1 MLELFLVFFKTGILT
16 VGGGLAIIPVLEPE
30 IINRGWLTAEETAEI
45 VAVGMAMPGPFAV
58 NISTF
63 VGYRVEGFGIPGA
76 LVATAGLLAP
86 ALLVMVTIALCF
98 KSFVKNRWVVAALN
112 GVRPAV
118 LGLIA
123 AFVVSIAVLV
133 FLKPNAGE
141 LPWWQVP
148 NLATIAL
155 FAALFALDWK
165 FKPHPVALIGISM
178 ALGVLFF
185 GVFGIPA

>member
-1 MLELFLVFFKTGILT
+1 MLELFTVFFKAGILT

-30 IINRGWLTAEETAEI
+30 IISREWLATEEMAEI
-45 VAVGMAMPGPFAV
+45 VAVAMAMPGAFAV
-58 NISTF
+58 NVSTF
-63 VGYRVEGFGIPGA
+63 VGFRFGGVTGA

-86 ALLVMVTIALCF
+86 ALMVMVAIALCF
-98 KSFVKNRWVVAALN
+98 KTFIKNRWVVAALN

-123 AFVVSIAVLV
+123 AFVASLAHLF
-133 FLKPNAGE
+133 FLRQNAGE
-141 LPWWQVP
+141 SPWWQVP

-178 ALGVLFF
+178 ALGVLLFKLA
-185 GVFGIPA
+185 GIEA